1 MDQPLSPEKNPSAYS
16 IYITWSK
23 PVEGG
28 VAKEVAEYVVRW
40 SPTDNYGNQSK
51 RVPKNFTTLDNL
63 TPNSQYNINIAARTE
78 VGDSSTDG
86 ALLNFEAITC
96 Q

>member
-1 MDQPLSPEKNPSAYS
+1 MNPPQSPKQNPSVYS
-16 IYITWSK
+16 IDITWSK

-40 SPTDNYGNQSK
+40 SPADNYGNQSK
-51 RVPKNFTTLDNL
+51 LVPKNFTTLDNL
-63 TPNSQYNINIAARTE
+63 TPNSQYNVSVSARTK

-96 Q
+96 E